1 MSFTATQYLFKASV
15 PTSTVTAT
23 VGAYTVP
30 AATKA
35 SVIALTV
42 SNVATTN
49 QTTYADIDL
58 YDGTTAYRL
67 VTKLPLYPGGSEIVE
82 GVQKHV
88 LPTGGAVLVT
98 AYATLVSAILTAVEI
113 T

>member
-1 MSFTATQYLFKASV
+1 MTFTATQYLFKASV

-30 AATKA
+30 AATRA
-35 SVIALTV
+35 SVIALTI

-49 QTTYADIDL
+49 ITAYADVDL
-58 YDGTTAYRL
+58 FDGTTAYRL
-67 VTKLPLYPGGSEIVE
+67 MTKAPLYPGGTLMVE

-88 LPTGGAVLVT
+88 LPTGGAVYVT
-98 AYATLVSAILTAVEI
+98 AYATNVSAIMSAVEI